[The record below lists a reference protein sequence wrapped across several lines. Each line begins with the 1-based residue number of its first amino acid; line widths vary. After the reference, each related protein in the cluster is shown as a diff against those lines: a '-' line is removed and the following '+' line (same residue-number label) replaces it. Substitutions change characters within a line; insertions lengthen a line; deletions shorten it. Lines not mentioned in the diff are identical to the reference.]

1 MHQSYKVIKVHSIED
16 AMENSKEVYARV
28 ALTDLMKDHLLKD
41 ECAVTGGVKN
51 KLGDKIKK
59 MTSLEFHCYHNHIG
73 YHPDC
78 RICNLTARSL
88 KRTFVDRCNI
98 TVIL

>member
-1 MHQSYKVIKVHSIED
+1 MAQARGAVKGRGVRPKIPDASRISLGSRVCAAGQLRRIPLHLED
-16 AMENSKEVYARV
+16 AMENSKEVYAGV

-59 MTSLEFHCYHNHIG
+59 MTSLEFYC
-73 YHPDC
+73 
-78 RICNLTARSL
+78 
-88 KRTFVDRCNI
+88 
-98 TVIL
+98 

>member
-1 MHQSYKVIKVHSIED
+1 
-16 AMENSKEVYARV
+16 MENSKEVYAGV

-59 MTSLEFHCYHNHIG
+59 MTSLEFYC
-73 YHPDC
+73 
-78 RICNLTARSL
+78 
-88 KRTFVDRCNI
+88 
-98 TVIL
+98 